1 MAKLQKTNCFSEAEV
16 KLYIGDWLTK
26 SGFQVFDEKPN
37 KERPQ
42 WGLFEVRNIN
52 RGKRPDLVVRGN
64 LRAAHTLKQG
74 VYVAIEI
81 KRGYKHHDILNGFD
95 AILDYFSDY
104 LWGAEYRIDN
114 KPIQIAAFVF
124 ATFFS
129 KQGFLFK
136 EEGKFEPH
144 GIVRGPWDA
153 YPMTFT
159 ISRLLWRQKVNLV
172 KRFQTLTVI
181 PKVEKKLNGRLSA
194 GMQIPEIGILVRK
207 PSHKHD
213 VLLMLSENPY
223 HWRFEASKQ

>member
-1 MAKLQKTNCFSEAEV
+1 MEKLQRTNHFSETEV

-26 SGFQVFDEKPN
+26 SGFHVFDEKPN

-42 WGLFEVRNIN
+42 WGVFEVRNIN
-52 RGKRPDLVVRGN
+52 RGKRLDLVVRGN
-64 LRAAHTLKQG
+64 LRAAHTLKQD

-172 KRFQTLTVI
+172 KRFQTLTGI
-181 PKVEKKLNGRLSA
+181 PKVEKKLKGRLSA